1 MQIFISY
8 SSADEAKAKELAGR
22 LEKAGYKC
30 WISCDNLN
38 ADHPVAI
45 PQEIAKS
52 DAVIMVISEHSK
64 DAPGQETEMKL
75 AEKKGVRK
83 EIIPFLLE
91 EVEPADTWLAWPL
104 TGRQSIRGYEQEGW
118 DRLIKRLAE
127 LKTCSEGDDVDY
139 DIPQLGKTAP
149 VVNLTTLKDTSDIMH
164 FNHALQFD
172 RLLRPR
178 RALEEL
184 RKISKQD
191 DLIVRYYTLRIRYT
205 LEGGVDEIE
214 LEDAF
219 VKACNLGCADA
230 KVNLASKYLEDWDSK
245 GSANASVN
253 QCMEW
258 LKEAIIA
265 GEPEAL
271 VELAAYY
278 EGKHGVSK
286 GKAFAEKLYRQAID
300 AGSLMG
306 RINLGLLYWGQFSDN
321 NNDVK
326 SRIEAE
332 DVLRPILLE
341 HLLKNEADADKIVHL
356 IIALAYF
363 SGIVVQ
369 QDYSL
374 AMYFSKKVLSSRGK
388 SFSQEDIIL
397 SSTWSF
403 LGVIYIDSNGRFKN
417 EKEAFKC
424 FVNACK
430 IGTRDGSAENQLGLC
445 YENGIGVDKD
455 EKIAM
460 EWYKRAANK
469 GSASALLSLA
479 INNIENGKIDVGR
492 VQLSQSVEKGD
503 DEARL
508 LMGLFLCEGQYF
520 PIDVPRGLEY
530 INLSAKNGN
539 ADAMK
544 RLGLISLGGLYGVEK
559 DVKKAE
565 EWLTR
570 AAESGNASAECSL
583 GTRYGEGDF
592 GAVDNQKAVYWWNR
606 AAEHG
611 DVAAMYNM
619 GHAYLSG
626 IGVMSNPHIAF
637 DWFKKAA
644 DAGEVKAM
652 LELGAILLEEKWG
665 MVDKE
670 QAEKWFL
677 RAVETG
683 DADALNAYAVQLYNG
698 AFGDADKAKAI
709 EVWTR
714 AADKKCSAAMVSLGE
729 CYRDGD
735 GVLAAPQK
743 AVQWFERAIELKNTG
758 AMKGLAIMF
767 LMEDGVFRN
776 VGRAKSLLEGAAELG
791 DVEAMCV
798 LGMLAGSGKFGVK
811 DYDLAI
817 RWYTRAVEAGSL
829 EAMEQMGLLY
839 LDEDWDGK
847 DVKKAEEWLTR
858 AAESGNASAECS
870 LGTRYGEGDFGAVD
884 NQKAVYWWNRAA
896 EHGDV
901 AAMYNM
907 GHAYLSGIGVMSNPH
922 IAFDWFKKAA
932 DAGEVKAMLELG
944 AILLEEKWGMVDK
957 EQAEKWFLRAV
968 ETGDADALNAYAV
981 QLYNG
986 AFGDADKAKAIE
998 VWTRAADKK
1007 CDAAM
1012 VSLGECYRDG
1022 DGVPADPK
1030 KAVQCFERAIEL
1042 KNTRAMIHLAEMYLK
1057 GEAVV
1062 HDKKKALQLF
1072 AKAFDAGDEQAA
1084 LILANHYKDGD
1095 FGEKDYKKAVEWYNR
1110 ASERGSAMAKLV
1122 LGVIYCRREYSDGV
1136 IDQDIEQARDMF
1148 LKAYDDGNGIIE
1160 AAFFIGL
1167 DCLFSL
1173 GRESLS
1179 YRKWQK
1185 LFREKCNKLDKEQ
1198 VLARAYGQFKLP
1210 LDDDSPQ
1217 LDSHGACLFWMAR
1230 IERFR
1235 GNRQSA
1241 IELYSMADKKGYER
1255 AAMELREY
1263 KSPVRRLLKLFTEMW
1278 S

>member
-1 MQIFISY
+1 MNKIFISY
-8 SSADEAKAKELAGR
+8 TAEDKEYVEKLAKLLAQRSNNEVQCWFYQHNHDGSPLGKIEEPLDACPCLIFIMSKNVDNHGELSTYIQNELNRVVESNQSARKNGKKERPIIPIRVKMPHDWRPKGSGIYIQSYPIIDDDEGSLSIIEDILRVVRAQTGSDTVSPQSNQNSDNIPKLGKAK
-22 LEKAGYKC
+22 
-30 WISCDNLN
+30 
-38 ADHPVAI
+38 
-45 PQEIAKS
+45 
-52 DAVIMVISEHSK
+52 
-64 DAPGQETEMKL
+64 
-75 AEKKGVRK
+75 
-83 EIIPFLLE
+83 
-91 EVEPADTWLAWPL
+91 
-104 TGRQSIRGYEQEGW
+104 
-118 DRLIKRLAE
+118 
-127 LKTCSEGDDVDY
+127 
-139 DIPQLGKTAP
+139 P
-149 VVNLTTLKDTSDIMH
+149 VVELTTLSNSEDIMH

-191 DLIVRYYTLRIRYT
+191 DLIVRYCTLRIRYA

-230 KVNLASKYLEDWDSK
+230 KANLASKYLDDWDSK

-271 VELAAYY
+271 VELADAYG
-278 EGKHGVSK
+278 EGKYGVSK
-286 GKAFAEKLYRQAID
+286 DKALAEKLFRQAID

-306 RINLGLLYWGQFSDN
+306 RINLGLHYWGQFSDN

-326 SRIEAE
+326 SRIDAE

-341 HLLKNEADADKIVHL
+341 HLQKNEADADKTVHW

-374 AMYFSKKVLSSRGK
+374 AMYFSQKVLSSRGK

-397 SSTWSF
+397 SFAWSI
-403 LGVIYIDSNGRFKN
+403 LGGIYLDPNGRFKN
-417 EKEAFKC
+417 EQEAFKC
-424 FVNACK
+424 FANACK
-430 IGTRDGSAENQLGLC
+430 IGTRGGVAEYQLALC

-479 INNIENGKIDVGR
+479 VKNIENGKIDVGR

-503 DEARL
+503 DEARV
-508 LMGLFLCEGQYF
+508 LMGLFLCEGQFF

-544 RLGLISLGGLYGVEK
+544 QLGLISLGGLYGVEK

-565 EWLTR
+565 GWLIR

-592 GAVDNQKAVYWWNR
+592 GVVDNQKAVYWWNR

-611 DVAAMYNM
+611 NVDAMCNM
-619 GHAYLSG
+619 GQAYLSG
-626 IGVMSNPHIAF
+626 IGVMANPHIAF

-644 DAGEVKAM
+644 EAGSVKAM
-652 LELGAILLEEKWG
+652 LSLGAICLDDKWG

-683 DADALNAYAVQLYNG
+683 DADALNAYAVQLYDG
-698 AFGDADKAKAI
+698 AFGDADKAKAL
-709 EVWTR
+709 EMWTR
-714 AADKKCSAAMVSLGE
+714 AADKKCA
-729 CYRDGD
+729 
-735 GVLAAPQK
+735 
-743 AVQWFERAIELKNTG
+743 
-758 AMKGLAIMF
+758 
-767 LMEDGVFRN
+767 
-776 VGRAKSLLEGAAELG
+776 
-791 DVEAMCV
+791 
-798 LGMLAGSGKFGVK
+798 
-811 DYDLAI
+811 
-817 RWYTRAVEAGSL
+817 
-829 EAMEQMGLLY
+829 
-839 LDEDWDGK
+839 
-847 DVKKAEEWLTR
+847 
-858 AAESGNASAECS
+858 
-870 LGTRYGEGDFGAVD
+870 
-884 NQKAVYWWNRAA
+884 
-896 EHGDV
+896 
-901 AAMYNM
+901 
-907 GHAYLSGIGVMSNPH
+907 
-922 IAFDWFKKAA
+922 
-932 DAGEVKAMLELG
+932 
-944 AILLEEKWGMVDK
+944 
-957 EQAEKWFLRAV
+957 
-968 ETGDADALNAYAV
+968 
-981 QLYNG
+981 
-986 AFGDADKAKAIE
+986 
-998 VWTRAADKK
+998 
-1007 CDAAM
+1007 AAM

-1022 DGVPADPK
+1022 DGVPADPQ
-1030 KAVQCFERAIEL
+1030 KAVQWFERAIEL

-1057 GEAVV
+1057 GEVVV
-1062 HDKKKALQLF
+1062 HDKNKALQLF
-1072 AKAFDAGDEQAA
+1072 TKAFDAGDEQAA
-1084 LILANHYKDGD
+1084 LILAKHYGDGD

-1110 ASERGSAMAKLV
+1110 ASEHGSAIAKLV
-1122 LGVIYCRREYSDGV
+1122 LGVIYCRREFSDGV

-1148 LKAYDDGNGIIE
+1148 LKAYENDIVD

-1173 GRESLS
+1173 GRESMS

-1185 LFREKCNKLDKEQ
+1185 VFRKKCNKMDNEQ
-1198 VLARAYGQFKLP
+1198 VLSRAYGQFKLP
-1210 LDDDSPQ
+1210 LNEDSSQ
-1217 LDSHGACLFWMAR
+1217 LHFQGACLFWLAR

-1241 IELYSMADKKGYER
+1241 IELYSKANDNGYER
-1255 AAMELREY
+1255 AAMEMREY
-1263 KSPVRRLLKLFTEMW
+1263 KSPMRRLIRFFMEMW
-1278 S
+1278 T